1 MTWRRVIG
9 YETAMVDKLMDSLE
23 GLEPPTCPTCN
34 VQMKWTRSELIEADP
49 VVIAHVFHCST
60 CERIEKTQSF
70 SKPAIPTGKL
80 SAPLHWMKAA

>member
-1 MTWRRVIG
+1 
-9 YETAMVDKLMDSLE
+9 
-23 GLEPPTCPTCN
+23 
-34 VQMKWTRSELIEADP
+34 MKWTRSELIEADP